1 MTRKKLKDWVIPAL
15 GIFVLVGAL
24 FSYYLISNIINN
36 NIVPDNSYVTDALVD
51 NTMDVQK
58 EVDSKEPEEVK
69 ITKPYKGEGVSIS
82 KYYYNSKDDE
92 TKQQKSLIRY
102 QNIYMPN
109 TGILYSSDKTFDIVP
124 VLPGKV
130 SVVKTDDI
138 LGNIIE
144 IEHENNVVTI
154 YQSVKD
160 VKVKVGDEVTQDT
173 IIASSG
179 SNKLEE
185 EKENCLHFE
194 VYQDGTITNPEEF
207 LASTSK

>member
-1 MTRKKLKDWVIPAL
+1 MTRRKLKDWVIPTL
-15 GIFVLVGAL
+15 GIFILLGAL
-24 FSYYLISNIINN
+24 FSYYLLNSIINEN
-36 NIVPDNSYVTDALVD
+36 LVPDDSFVTNVLVD

-58 EVDSKEPEEVK
+58 EVEDEVK
-69 ITKPYKGEGVSIS
+69 VVKPYLGEGVGIS
-82 KYYYNSKDDE
+82 KYFYTKTDEE

-109 TGILYSSDKTFDIVP
+109 TGVLYSSDKEFEIVTI
-124 VLPGKV
+124 LDGTV
-130 SVVKTDDI
+130 SSIKTDDI

-144 IEHENNVVTI
+144 IEHENNIVSI

-160 VKVKVGDEVTQDT
+160 VKVKVGDKVLQGT
-173 IIASSG
+173 IIALSG

-194 VYQDGTITNPEEF
+194 VYKEGSLVNPEAY
-207 LASTSK
+207 LAEANK

>member
-1 MTRKKLKDWVIPAL
+1 MTRKKLKDWVIPTL

-24 FSYYLISNIINN
+24 FSYYLISNLINT

-51 NTMDVQK
+51 NTIDVQN
-58 EVDSKEPEEVK
+58 EVEGAEEVQ
-69 ITKPYKGEGVSIS
+69 IIKPYKGEEVTIS
-82 KYYYNSKDDE
+82 KYYYNNSDEE

-109 TGILYSSDKTFDIVP
+109 TGILYSSDQVFDIVP

-144 IEHENNVVTI
+144 IEHDNNIVTI

-160 VKVKVGDEVTQDT
+160 VKVKVGDEVTQET
-173 IIASSG
+173 IIAASG
-179 SNKLEE
+179 SNKLEG

-194 VYQDGTITNPEEF
+194 VYKDGTLTNPEDF
-207 LASTSK
+207 LANKS

>member
-1 MTRKKLKDWVIPAL
+1 MTRKKLKDWVIPTL

-24 FSYYLISNIINN
+24 FSYYLISNLINT

-51 NTMDVQK
+51 NTIDVQN
-58 EVDSKEPEEVK
+58 EVEGAEEVQ
-69 ITKPYKGEGVSIS
+69 IIKPYKGEEVTIS
-82 KYYYNSKDDE
+82 KYYYNNSDEE

-109 TGILYSSDKTFDIVP
+109 TGILYSSDQAFDIVP

-144 IEHENNVVTI
+144 IEHDNNIVTI

-160 VKVKVGDEVTQDT
+160 VKVKVGDEVTQET
-173 IIASSG
+173 IIAASG
-179 SNKLEE
+179 SNKLEG

-194 VYQDGTITNPEEF
+194 VYKDGTLTNPEDF
-207 LASTSK
+207 LANKS